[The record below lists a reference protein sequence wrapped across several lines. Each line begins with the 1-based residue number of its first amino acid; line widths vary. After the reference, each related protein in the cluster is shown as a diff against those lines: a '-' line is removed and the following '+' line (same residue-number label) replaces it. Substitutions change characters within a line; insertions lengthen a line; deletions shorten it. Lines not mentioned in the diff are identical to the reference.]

1 MTASPLSYGPFISK
15 EQADL
20 SNIKLH
26 YTGKI
31 CQNGHQAA
39 RYKQGACAQCVSNRL
54 KAKNAERAANRVE
67 ITCSCC
73 GKTRTRSGT
82 AAGQTQTRNSLCR
95 TCAKK
100 AWHAAN
106 PESAKR
112 ANAGQFKADIT
123 DPRHVAI
130 AAGLD
135 RYHGHK
141 CPHGHGTERYTKD
154 GKCVACVAARAAKRG
169 AVWAAKNRGK
179 VNHTAA
185 KRRAVKALA
194 TPAWLTEADW
204 AAIAALYEQ
213 AAQLTATTGIEH
225 EVDHIIPLQGETV
238 CGFHCPE
245 NLRIVT
251 RNENRRKHNKLL
263 LAA

>member
-1 MTASPLSYGPFISK
+1 MTASPLSYGPFISLS
-15 EQADL
+15 QAKACG
-20 SNIKLH
+20 SKQ
-26 YTGKI
+26 YFTGKP
-31 CQNGHQAA
+31 CKHGHVAV
-39 RYKQGACAQCVSNRL
+39 RYIQGQCATCISDKRR
-54 KAKNAERAANRVE
+54 AKNAVRSTQRIDV
-67 ITCSCC
+67 SCPSC
-73 GKTRTRSGT
+73 GEVRTRSGNCIGT
-82 AAGQTQTRNSLCR
+82 TEIKTSLCR

-100 AWHAAN
+100 AWHQEN
-106 PESAKR
+106 PDFAKR
-112 ANAGQFKADIT
+112 PNEGQFTKDLES
-123 DPRHVAI
+123 PRNQAL
-130 AAGLD
+130 AAGSD
-135 RYHGHK
+135 RYQGK
-141 CPHGHGTERYTKD
+141 ACQHGHGRERYSKD
-154 GKCVACVAARAAKRG
+154 GKCVVCVAESAAKRG
-169 AVWAAKNRGK
+169 AIWAANNRGK
-179 VNHTAA
+179 VNHQAA

-194 TPAWLTEADW
+194 TPAWLTEVDW